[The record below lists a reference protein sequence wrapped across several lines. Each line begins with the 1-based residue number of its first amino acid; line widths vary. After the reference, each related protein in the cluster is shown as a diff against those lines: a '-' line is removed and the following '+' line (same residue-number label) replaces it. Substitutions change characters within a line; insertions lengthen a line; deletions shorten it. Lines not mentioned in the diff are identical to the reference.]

1 MSASSRV
8 SLTPQ
13 GAEFSRIIFGMWRLS
28 EWSLSVHERQQL
40 IEAALELGV
49 TSFDHAD
56 IYGNYQ
62 SEALFGEVLAAAPHL
77 REQMQLVTKCG
88 IKLLSSRRP
97 EHRLKT
103 YDTGFDHIVASAEHS
118 LRALHTEYL
127 DVLLIHRPDPLMDA
141 DEVARAFK
149 ALHQAG
155 KVRDFGVSNFTPSQ
169 FALLQD
175 RMVANGLSLVTNQVE
190 CSLLQLAPLYDGT
203 FDQAQQLRCAPMLW
217 SPLGG
222 GRIFTDSDPVAS
234 RVRETLTHLGE
245 QLGAPATTVLMAWL
259 LALPSR
265 PLLISGS
272 RRIEVLRESVDACQ
286 LTLTKNHWFELLGSA
301 QGHEIP

>member
-1 MSASSRV
+1 MSTSSRV

-28 EWSLSVHERQQL
+28 EWSLSVHERRQL
-40 IEAALELGV
+40 IEATLELGV

-77 REQMQLVTKCG
+77 REQMQLVSKCG

-103 YDTGFDHIVASAEHS
+103 YDTGFEHIVASAEHS

-149 ALHQAG
+149 ALHQEG

-234 RVRETLTHLGE
+234 RVRQTLTHLGE

-286 LTLTKNHWFELLGSA
+286 LTLTKDHWFELLSSA
-301 QGHEIP
+301 QGHEVP